1 MPTQPSAELQPA
13 TRQRMTLGKLADAIT
28 VVVGVAVLAALGA
41 RYLSS
46 GPVAPGVGERLDPSV
61 GIDVAAGSQALVLAL
76 QSNCQF
82 CQESMPFY
90 RRVLVERN
98 SGELQIVVAAP
109 SHDVGIGEYLAQ
121 EGLHPDDVV
130 FVERGQVPVA
140 GTPTLLVVDASG
152 MVTHAWIGRLDADQ
166 EAEVMSVLFG

>member
-1 MPTQPSAELQPA
+1 MI
-13 TRQRMTLGKLADAIT
+13 LGKLADAIT
-28 VVVGVAVLAALGA
+28 VVVGVTLLVALGA

-46 GPVAPGVGERLDPSV
+46 GPVTPGVGGHLDPAV

-76 QSNCQF
+76 QSDCSF

-90 RRVLVERN
+90 RRLLVERN
-98 SGELQIVVAAP
+98 SGDLQIVVAAP

-121 EGLHPDDVV
+121 EEFHPDDVV
-130 FVERGQVPVA
+130 FVERGQLPVA

-152 MVTHAWIGRLDADQ
+152 TVTHAWIGRLDAEQ